1 MVENPEEIPDEDGDV
16 REERNKIAAIMA
28 HRWEFPLRDGS
39 QEGSVV
45 GPDSLNPDPDPAFQV
60 NSVPDPG
67 PGFNGQKFKTT
78 G

>member
-28 HRWEFPLRDGS
+28 NRWEFPFKGWL

-45 GPDSLNPDPDPAFQV
+45 DPDSYPDPAF
-60 NSVPDPG
+60 
-67 PGFNGQKFKTT
+67 
-78 G
+78 